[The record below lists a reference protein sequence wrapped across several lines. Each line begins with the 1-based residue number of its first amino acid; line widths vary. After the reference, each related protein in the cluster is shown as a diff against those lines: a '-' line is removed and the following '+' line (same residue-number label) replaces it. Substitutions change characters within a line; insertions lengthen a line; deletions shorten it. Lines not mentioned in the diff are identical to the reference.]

1 MHSEELGTVEAALR
15 ARFSA
20 LKAQRGGAP
29 VYALEHGLSS
39 TELRRLRL
47 TIGPMLR
54 LSGVDPRWT
63 HMSLPLIVLAT
74 EAGYRYRGTG
84 TDFWPVLSS
93 RLGASFTDRDRH
105 NLSSLFETAH
115 RTLAIKKPA
124 PTAWNLAFRHIAW
137 PIANAVAPVEIHR
150 ALARALHRMFARPPS
165 AFEGADLA
173 AALRRAA
180 LADGA
185 PDRLLQWL
193 QDDQLAAA
201 MSRRLLELPDDSFLD
216 AQIVRRIWSDMSNDI
231 VTRRALGNALAEHRQ
246 LQSGGRGFGRYGR
259 AHFALRV
266 TDGAPALHI
275 VPPVLGPAD
284 HDRLARQVQGRRAR
298 LWNASRAIEL
308 QSLCEGRSTPID
320 LERMP
325 EAADIFLSDDALA
338 GLEGTAVTALR
349 GLEPDLSA
357 PLLFPAGRGASAQAE
372 VVRPGS
378 SRHWWWV
385 ARRRTA
391 SAQGV
396 RLIGRL
402 AESDVLEI
410 DIDEPDARS
419 WLEAQGVPVERGP
432 VLEPVLT
439 PILNRQPRGHDF
451 PPGIPALFRVT
462 GSAEGTTAV
471 LGRTEV
477 DLGAERTF
485 VVVDG
490 DPPGDHGLR
499 LRSAWPETVGAWRRL
514 SSISAEP
521 APISVAPD
529 AGELTLE
536 ALLDG
541 QVSIRL
547 TAAPGLVTPAL
558 SLRVIAGGAEIAR
571 VRTETDGPA
580 LFGGGSSLLRELRG
594 QLKTSGSFERGE
606 LVAELDGLGRETWA
620 LGRRLRTAR
629 WQRHEDVWTPLVDG
643 ESVGVVCTPADA
655 PRRQPASLTGWTG
668 PALLLPI
675 LEDGRILDGDGLVA
689 GPRSLTFG
697 LSVSGEDLN
706 GLGRSWESAEDN
718 GLRATSTAWVRWSCA
733 ATAHV
738 ILDLVRGRAVQSLER
753 MTVRHLCGRGWLC
766 LEDELIGSSS
776 GFWAALA
783 SLAITRGMAT
793 GEGFPALA
801 DGHRD
806 SLQDCLAARF
816 EATAPYLRVLP
827 PAEIEALAP
836 ALDEAVNEAWEDHFQ
851 ALERAGA
858 GFHLEDECDAGN
870 DGSVWAA
877 AVREAEDRYQLAPL
891 GHKLT
896 PERRRRALMTFNYES
911 EGLPALAALLETEHV
926 DLRTR
931 PPHWLAAGDIRR
943 GLMFWTDPRAFGQ
956 ESEGAESLQ
965 KLLADRQTAR
975 AIRYAALRYAL
986 SRGRLGVPR

>member
-1 MHSEELGTVEAALR
+1 MHSEELGTVEAALT
-15 ARFSA
+15 ARFRA

-39 TELRRLRL
+39 AELQRLRL

-54 LSGVDPRWT
+54 LGGVDPAWS

-93 RLGASFTDRDRH
+93 RLGASFTDRDRN
-105 NLSSLFETAH
+105 NLSALFETAN

-150 ALARALHRMFARPPS
+150 ALAKALHRMFVRPPS
-165 AFEGADLA
+165 TFEGADLA

-193 QDDQLAAA
+193 EDDQLAAA
-201 MSRRLLELPDDSFLD
+201 MSRRLLELPDESLLD
-216 AQIVRRIWSDMSNDI
+216 ALVVRRIWSDMSNDI

-266 TDGAPALHI
+266 TDGGPALQI
-275 VPPVLGPAD
+275 VPPILGPAD

-298 LWNASRAIEL
+298 LWNVSDAVDL
-308 QSLCEGRSTPID
+308 QSLCEGRPTPIE
-320 LERMP
+320 LEQIP
-325 EAADIFLSDDALA
+325 EVGSVFLSDHSLA

-349 GLEPDLSA
+349 GLEPDLA
-357 PLLFPAGRGASAQAE
+357 GPLLFPAAPGVSAQAE
-372 VVRPGS
+372 VIRPGS

-385 ARRRTA
+385 GRRRTTTVT
-391 SAQGV
+391 GV
-396 RLIGRL
+396 RHIGRV
-402 AESDVLEI
+402 AGSDVVEI
-410 DIDEPDARS
+410 DIDEADARS
-419 WLEAQGVPVERGP
+419 WLQEQGIPVERGP
-432 VLEPVLT
+432 VLEPVLAS
-439 PILNRQPRGHDF
+439 ILTRQPRGHNF
-451 PPGIPALFRVT
+451 PSGLPALFRVT
-462 GSAEGTTAV
+462 GSADGTTAV

-477 DLGAERTF
+477 DLSEDRSF

-490 DPPGDHGLR
+490 DLLGDHELR
-499 LRSAWPETVGAWRRL
+499 LRSAWPDTVGAWRRL
-514 SSISAEP
+514 SSNSAEP
-521 APISVAPD
+521 APISIAPD

-541 QVSIRL
+541 EISMRL
-547 TAAPGLVTPAL
+547 VAAPGLVTPAL
-558 SLRVIAGGAEIAR
+558 SLSVIVGGAEIAR
-571 VRTETDGPA
+571 VRTDTDGPE
-580 LFGGGSSLLRELRG
+580 LFGGGSTLLRELTG
-594 QLKTSGSFERGE
+594 QLKISGSFERGE
-606 LVAELDGLGRETWA
+606 LVAELDGFCRESWPI
-620 LGRRLRTAR
+620 GRRLRTAR
-629 WQRHEDVWTPLVDG
+629 WERHEDSWTPLVDG
-643 ESVGVVCTPADA
+643 ASVQVVCVSAETPQ
-655 PRRQPASLTGWTG
+655 RQPAGPTGTTG

-675 LEDGRILDGDGLVA
+675 LDDGRVLDGDGLIV
-689 GPRSLTFG
+689 GPRSLAFG
-697 LSVSGEDLN
+697 LSVSNEDLG
-706 GLGRSWESAEDN
+706 GLERSWESAEDD
-718 GLRATSTAWVRWSCA
+718 GLKATSSAWVRWSCA
-733 ATAHV
+733 ATSHL

-753 MTVRHLCGRGWLC
+753 MTVRQLCGRGWLG
-766 LEDELIGSSS
+766 LEDDLVGSSS
-776 GFWAALA
+776 DFWGALA

-801 DGHRD
+801 DVNRG

-816 EATAPYLRVLP
+816 EATAPHLRALP
-827 PAEIEALAP
+827 PTEIEELAP

-877 AVREAEDRYQLAPL
+877 AVRDAEDRYQLAPL
-891 GHKLT
+891 GRMIT
-896 PERRRRALMTFNYES
+896 SERRSRALMTFNYES

-926 DLRTR
+926 DLRPRT
-931 PPHWLAAGDIRR
+931 PHWLASGDILKS
-943 GLMFWTDPRAFGQ
+943 LMFWTDPRGFAQ
-956 ESEGAESLQ
+956 EGEGSESLQ
-965 KLLADRQTAR
+965 RLLADRQTAR

-986 SRGRLGVPR
+986 SRGRLGGSR